1 MANYGDKGWI
11 KLWRTEMHNPLYN
24 AEPFTKWQAYIDL
37 CMLAD
42 DQGTVKTSLEA
53 LKNRWLW
60 ASRHKVRDLLRTVE
74 GTGLGTVKTTKNKG
88 TLIRLNTG
96 FSANQKKKK
105 KAASGTVTGTV
116 SGHEELLPKEV
127 DGGSS
132 LGTTPPNNN
141 INNNNTNYINNKTIE
156 ELEAELGDEY
166 E

>member
-11 KLWRTEMHNPLYN
+11 KLWRSEMHNPLYN

-37 CMLAD
+37 RMLAD
-42 DQGTVKTSLEA
+42 DQGTVRTSLEA

-60 ASRHKVRDLLRTVE
+60 GSRHKVRDLLETVE

-96 FSANQKKKK
+96 FSASRKTKK
-105 KAASGTVTGTV
+105 KATQGTVEGTV
-116 SGHEELLPKEV
+116 SGLEEVLPKEV
-127 DGGSS
+127 VGGSS
-132 LGTTPPNNN
+132 LGTTPPNNYL
-141 INNNNTNYINNKTIE
+141 NNNNSDSNYKSME
-156 ELEAELGDEY
+156 ELLEELGDEY